1 MVNFVIMQDIIHL
14 LPDSIANQIA
24 AGEVVQRPASAVKEL
39 MENAIDAGATSIQLI
54 VKEAGKLLI
63 QVIDNGSGMSETDA
77 RMCFERHATSKIRK
91 SEDLFTLTTM
101 GFRGE
106 AMASIAA
113 IAQVEMRTRRQI
125 DEVGMLLKIEG
136 SELKAYEAVQTPVG
150 TNIQVKNLFFNVP
163 ARRNFLKSNPVEMKH
178 VIDEFQRVALAN
190 PLVSFSLFH
199 NDEEIYLLPSGRLS
213 KRIIDLFGKNYQ
225 QQMAPCMEDTDFL
238 KVKGYIGKPDFAK
251 KTKTEQ
257 FFFVNGR
264 FIKSGYLHHAVM
276 TAFAGML
283 EEGSHPFYVL
293 FMEIDPA
300 RIDIN
305 VHPTKTEIKFDDE
318 RSVYAVV
325 SAACRKAMNQYNL
338 NPSIDFDSDMNVN
351 FLVPD
356 KKKFNEDFPVERP
369 EISPKFETNGLQK
382 ANLGNWQKLYE
393 GFEPKAFERSQSVDQ
408 QDIIFKSKAAPTE
421 ALPTETFKSG
431 IKTNH
436 NTIESLVNENTNAIQ
451 IHNQYILAQVKSG
464 LLLIDQKAAYERII
478 FDKYKSVLEKN
489 QQAASQ
495 QLLFPITV
503 TLNPADYH
511 LVTEIEQEI
520 GHLGFTFSQ
529 IGGNSLMINGIP
541 ADILDER
548 AQEIFEN
555 LLEQFKQNKAEL
567 TIDKKENLA
576 RSLAKRMAARQTN
589 SLQTNEIHVLV
600 DQLFASTNPQ
610 FTPTGEPIMRIVSLE
625 KLGGILRG

>member
-1 MVNFVIMQDIIHL
+1 MHDIIQL

-39 MENAIDAGATSIQLI
+39 LENSIDAGATSIQLI
-54 VKEAGKLLI
+54 VKEAGKVLI

-91 SEDLFTLTTM
+91 SEDLFTLKTM

-113 IAQVEMRTRRQI
+113 IAQVEMRTRRQT
-125 DEVGMLLKIEG
+125 DELGFLLKIEG
-136 SELKAYEAVQTPVG
+136 SELKAHEAIQAPIG
-150 TNIQVKNLFFNVP
+150 TNILVKNLFFNVP

-178 VIDEFQRVALAN
+178 VIDEFQRIALAN
-190 PLVSFSLFH
+190 PLVSFSLY
-199 NDEEIYLLPSGRLS
+199 NVENEVYILPAGKLS

-225 QQMAPCMEDTDFL
+225 QQMAPCNEVTDFL
-238 KVKGYIGKPDFAK
+238 KVSGYIGKPDFAK
-251 KTKTEQ
+251 RTKTEQ

-293 FMEIDPA
+293 FLEIDPA

-338 NPSIDFDSDMNVN
+338 NPSIDFESDQTAD

-356 KKKFNEDFPVERP
+356 KTQFNRDFPVQNKQVGQH
-369 EISPKFETNGLQK
+369 IDGNNLQK

-393 GFEPKAFERSQSVDQ
+393 GFEPKAFERNTAINQ
-408 QDIIFKSKAAPTE
+408 QDIIFKSKAVPEVNGDA
-421 ALPTETFKSG
+421 ETFKSN
-431 IKTNH
+431 IKVEPKTQ
-436 NTIESLVNENTNAIQ
+436 ENQVAENANAIQ
-451 IHNQYILAQVKSG
+451 IHNQFILAQVKSG
-464 LLLIDQKAAYERII
+464 LLLIDQKGAYERII
-478 FDKYKSVLEKN
+478 FDKYKSLMDRN
-489 QQAASQ
+489 LQAASQ
-495 QLLFPITV
+495 QLIFPITV
-503 TLNPADYH
+503 TLNAADYH
-511 LVTEIEQEI
+511 LVNEIEQEI
-520 GHLGFTFSQ
+520 TNLGFTFSP

-548 AQEIFEN
+548 AQEIFES
-555 LLEQFKQNKAEL
+555 LLEQFKQNKSEL
-567 TIDKKENLA
+567 SIDKKENLA
-576 RSLAKRMAARQTN
+576 RSIAKRMAARHNN
-589 SLQTNEIHVLV
+589 SLQTSEIHLLV

-610 FTPTGEPIMRIVSLE
+610 FTPSGEAIMRIVSLE
-625 KLGGILRG
+625 KLGEILKG

>member
-1 MVNFVIMQDIIHL
+1 MHDIIHL

-39 MENAIDAGATSIQLI
+39 LENSIDAGATSIQLI
-54 VKEAGKLLI
+54 VKEAGKALI

-91 SEDLFTLTTM
+91 SEDLFTLKTM

-113 IAQVEMRTRRQI
+113 IAQVEMRTRRQG
-125 DEVGMLLKIEG
+125 DELGFLLKIEG
-136 SELKAYEAVQTPVG
+136 SELKAHEPIQAPIG

-178 VIDEFQRVALAN
+178 VIDEFQRIALAN
-190 PLVSFSLFH
+190 PLVAFSLY
-199 NDEEIYLLPSGRLS
+199 NAEDEVYILPAGKLS

-225 QQMAPCMEDTDFL
+225 QQMAPCNEVTDFL
-238 KVKGYIGKPDFAK
+238 KVSGYIGKPDFAK
-251 KTKTEQ
+251 RTKTEQ

-293 FMEIDPA
+293 FLEIDPA

-338 NPSIDFDSDMNVN
+338 NPSIDFESDQTAD

-356 KKKFNEDFPVERP
+356 KTQFNRDFPVQNKQVGQH
-369 EISPKFETNGLQK
+369 IDGNNLQK

-393 GFEPKAFERSQSVDQ
+393 GFEPKAFERNTAINQ
-408 QDIIFKSKAAPTE
+408 QDIIFKSKAVPE
-421 ALPTETFKSG
+421 VNGGSETFKSN
-431 IKTNH
+431 IKFEPKTQENQ
-436 NTIESLVNENTNAIQ
+436 VAENTNAIQ
-451 IHNQYILAQVKSG
+451 IHNQFILAQVKSG
-464 LLLIDQKAAYERII
+464 LLLIDQKGAYERII
-478 FDKYKSVLEKN
+478 FDKYKSLMDRN
-489 QQAASQ
+489 LQAASQ
-495 QLLFPITV
+495 QLMFPITV
-503 TLNPADYH
+503 TLNAADYH
-511 LVTEIEQEI
+511 LVNEIEVEI
-520 GHLGFTFSQ
+520 TNLGFTFSP

-548 AQEIFEN
+548 AQEIFES
-555 LLEQFKQNKAEL
+555 LLEQFKQNKSEL
-567 TIDKKENLA
+567 SIDKKENLA
-576 RSLAKRMAARQTN
+576 RSIAKRMATRQNN
-589 SLQTNEIHVLV
+589 SLQTSEIHLLV

-610 FTPTGEPIMRIVSLE
+610 FTPSGEPIMRIVSLE
-625 KLGGILRG
+625 KLAEILKG

>member
-1 MVNFVIMQDIIHL
+1 MLDIIHL

-39 MENAIDAGATSIQLI
+39 LENAIDAKATNIHLI
-54 VKEAGKLLI
+54 VKEAGKSLI
-63 QVIDNGSGMSETDA
+63 QVIDNGTGMSETDA
-77 RMCFERHATSKIRK
+77 RMCFERHATSKIRN

-113 IAQVEMRTRRQI
+113 IAQVEMRTRRQS
-125 DEVGMLLKIEG
+125 DEVGILLKIEG
-136 SELKAYEAVQTPVG
+136 SDLKAYEPIQAPMG

-163 ARRNFLKSNPVEMKH
+163 ARRNFLKSNSVELRH
-178 VIDEFQRVALAN
+178 IIDEFQRIALAN
-190 PLVSFSLFH
+190 PMVSFWMY
-199 NDEEIYLLPSGRLS
+199 NVEEEVYNLPAGRLS

-225 QQMAPCMEDTDFL
+225 QQMAPCNEVTDFL
-238 KVKGYIGKPDFAK
+238 KVIGYIGKPDFAK

-283 EEGSHPFYVL
+283 QEGSHPFYVL
-293 FMEIDPA
+293 FLEINPS

-325 SAACRKAMNQYNL
+325 SAACRKAMSQYNL
-338 NPSIDFDSDMNVN
+338 NPSIDFESEMNVD
-351 FLVPD
+351 FLAPNSRLIAEKTTD
-356 KKKFNEDFPVERP
+356 YRP
-369 EISPKFETNGLQK
+369 NIEVNSLQK

-393 GFEPKAFERSQSVDQ
+393 GFEPKAFERNSAISQE
-408 QDIIFKSKAAPTE
+408 DIIFKSKAAPHDNYE
-421 ALPTETFKSG
+421 SETFKSN
-431 IKTNH
+431 INKSEN
-436 NTIESLVNENTNAIQ
+436 IAESLLNDSSNAIQ
-451 IHNQYILAQVKSG
+451 IHNQFLLIQVKSG
-464 LLLIDQKAAYERII
+464 LLLIDKKRAYERII
-478 FDKYKSVLEKN
+478 FDQYKSILDKN

-495 QLLFPITV
+495 QLLFPITID
-503 TLNPADYH
+503 LNTADMQ
-511 LVTEIEQEI
+511 LVADIETEIAN
-520 GHLGFTFSQ
+520 LGFTFNP
-529 IGGNSLMINGIP
+529 IGNNSLIINGVP
-541 ADILDER
+541 ADILDENT
-548 AQEIFEN
+548 QEIFES

-567 TIDKKENLA
+567 SIDKKENLA
-576 RSLAKRMAARQTN
+576 RSFAKRAASQQAN
-589 SLQTNEIHVLV
+589 LLQSTEIHLLV

-610 FTPTGEPIMRIVSLE
+610 FTTTGEPIMRIVSLE
-625 KLGGILRG
+625 KLAGILKG

>member
-1 MVNFVIMQDIIHL
+1 MLDIIHL

-39 MENAIDAGATSIQLI
+39 LENAIDAGATTIQLI
-54 VKEAGKLLI
+54 IKEAGKALI

-91 SEDLFTLTTM
+91 SEDLFSLKTM

-113 IAQVEMRTRRQI
+113 IAQVEMRTRRPT
-125 DEVGMLLKIEG
+125 DELAFLLKIEG
-136 SELKAYEAVQTPVG
+136 SELKAHEPIQAPIG

-178 VIDEFQRVALAN
+178 IIDEFQRIALAN
-190 PLVSFSLFH
+190 PTVSFLLYSA
-199 NDEEIYLLPSGRLS
+199 DDEIYNLPAGRLS

-225 QQMAPCMEDTDFL
+225 QQMAPCNEVTDFL
-238 KVKGYIGKPDFAK
+238 KVSGYIGKPDFAK
-251 KTKTEQ
+251 RTKTEQ
-257 FFFVNGR
+257 FFFANGR

-293 FMEIDPA
+293 FLEIGPA

-338 NPSIDFDSDMNVN
+338 NPSIDFESDMNVD
-351 FLVPD
+351 FMVPQSRFTAE
-356 KKKFNEDFPVERP
+356 K
-369 EISPKFETNGLQK
+369 TNVGSQEYSNKHELNSLQK

-393 GFEPKAFERSQSVDQ
+393 GFEPKAFERNTSANQEDL
-408 QDIIFKSKAAPTE
+408 IFKSKAIPE
-421 ALPTETFKSG
+421 QIDYSETFKSK
-431 IKTNH
+431 IKP
-436 NTIESLVNENTNAIQ
+436 EGNAQVDLLNDSSSSIQ
-451 IHNQYILAQVKSG
+451 IHNQFILAQVKSG
-464 LLLIDQKAAYERII
+464 LLLIDQKGANERII
-478 FDKYKSVLEKN
+478 FDKYQIIFQKN

-495 QLLFPITV
+495 QLLFPITIN
-503 TLNPADYH
+503 LNTADMQ
-511 LVTEIEQEI
+511 LVADIETEISN
-520 GHLGFTFSQ
+520 LGFTFNP
-529 IGGNSLMINGIP
+529 IGNNALIINGIP
-541 ADILDER
+541 SDILDER
-548 AQEIFEN
+548 AQEIFES
-555 LLEQFKQNKAEL
+555 LIEQYKQNKAEL
-567 TIDKKENLA
+567 SIDKKENLA
-576 RSLAKRMAARQTN
+576 RAYAKRLASRQN
-589 SLQTNEIHVLV
+589 VSLQTAEIHALV
-600 DQLFASTNPQ
+600 DQLFASSNPQ
-610 FTPTGEPIMRIVSLE
+610 FTPTGEPIMKIVSID
-625 KLGGILRG
+625 KLSAILKG

>member
-1 MVNFVIMQDIIHL
+1 MQDIIHL

-39 MENAIDAGATSIQLI
+39 LENAIDANASQITLI
-54 VKEAGKLLI
+54 VREAGKSLI

-91 SEDLFTLTTM
+91 SEDLFTLKTM

-113 IAQVEMRTRRQI
+113 IAQVEMRTRRQA
-125 DEVGMLLKIEG
+125 DELGVLLKIEG
-136 SELKAYEAVQTPVG
+136 SELKAHEPIQTPVG
-150 TNIQVKNLFFNVP
+150 TNISVKNLFYNVP

-190 PLVSFSLFH
+190 PQVGFSLF
-199 NDEEIYLLPSGRLS
+199 NTDEEIYNLPVGRLS
-213 KRIIDLFGKNYQ
+213 KRIVDLFGKNYQ
-225 QQMAPCMEDTDFL
+225 QQMAPCNEDTDFL
-238 KVKGYIGKPDFAK
+238 KVTGYIGKPDYAK
-251 KTKTEQ
+251 RTKTEQ

-276 TAFAGML
+276 TAFTGML

-293 FMEIDPA
+293 FLEIDPA

-325 SAACRKAMNQYNL
+325 SAACRKAMTQYNL
-338 NPSIDFDSDMNVN
+338 NPSIDFESDTTAD

-356 KKKFNEDFPVERP
+356 RKQFAVDFPTPNTNTRQP
-369 EISPKFETNGLQK
+369 FETNSLQK

-393 GFEPKAFERSQSVDQ
+393 GFEPKAFERNTSVGQEDMV
-408 QDIIFKSKAAPTE
+408 FKSKANTHYDSPA
-421 ALPTETFKSG
+421 ETFQSK
-431 IKTNH
+431 IKREPGPN
-436 NTIESLVNENTNAIQ
+436 IENLGSEANNAIQ
-451 IHNQYILAQVKSG
+451 IHGQYILAQVKSG
-464 LLLIDQKAAYERII
+464 LLLIDQKAAHERII
-478 FDKYKSVLEKN
+478 FDKYETILAKN

-495 QLLFPITV
+495 QLLFPITI
-503 TLNPADYH
+503 TLNPADYF
-511 LVTEIEQEI
+511 LVTEMEQEI
-520 GHLGFTFSQ
+520 TSLGFTFSP
-529 IGGNSLMINGIP
+529 IGGNALMINGIP

-548 AQEIFEN
+548 AQEIFES
-555 LLEQFKQNKAEL
+555 LLEQFKQNKAEI

-576 RSLAKRMAARQTN
+576 RSLAKRLAARQTGV
-589 SLQTNEIHVLV
+589 LQIQEIHALV
-600 DQLFASTNPQ
+600 DQLFGSNNPQ
-610 FTPTGEPIMRIVSLE
+610 FTPSGEPTMKIVSLE
-625 KLGGILRG
+625 KLASILKNQS

>member
-1 MVNFVIMQDIIHL
+1 MLDIIQL

-39 MENAIDAGATSIQLI
+39 LENSIDAGANSIQLI
-54 VKEAGKLLI
+54 VKEAGKALI

-91 SEDLFTLTTM
+91 SEDLFTLKTM

-113 IAQVEMRTRRQI
+113 IAQVEMRTRRQT
-125 DEVGMLLKIEG
+125 DELGFLLKIEG
-136 SELKAYEAVQTPVG
+136 SELKAHEAIQAPIG

-178 VIDEFQRVALAN
+178 VIDEFQRIALAN
-190 PLVSFSLFH
+190 PLVSFSLY
-199 NDEEIYLLPSGRLS
+199 NVEDEVYILPAGKLS

-225 QQMAPCMEDTDFL
+225 QQMAPCNEVTDFL
-238 KVKGYIGKPDFAK
+238 KVSGYIGKPDFAK

-293 FMEIDPA
+293 FLEIDPA

-338 NPSIDFDSDMNVN
+338 NPSIDFESDQTAD

-356 KKKFNEDFPVERP
+356 KTQFNRDFPVQNKQVGQH
-369 EISPKFETNGLQK
+369 IDGNNLQK

-393 GFEPKAFERSQSVDQ
+393 GFEPKAFERNTAINQ
-408 QDIIFKSKAAPTE
+408 QDIIFKSKAVPEVNGDA
-421 ALPTETFKSG
+421 ETFKSN
-431 IKTNH
+431 IKFEPKTQ
-436 NTIESLVNENTNAIQ
+436 ENQVAENANAIQ
-451 IHNQYILAQVKSG
+451 IHNQFILAQVKSG
-464 LLLIDQKAAYERII
+464 LLLIDQKGAYERII
-478 FDKYKSVLEKN
+478 FDKYKSLMDRN
-489 QQAASQ
+489 LQAASQ
-495 QLLFPITV
+495 QLMFPITV
-503 TLNPADYH
+503 TLNAADYH
-511 LVTEIEQEI
+511 LVNEIEVEI
-520 GHLGFTFSQ
+520 TNLGFTFSP

-548 AQEIFEN
+548 AQEIFES
-555 LLEQFKQNKAEL
+555 LLEQFKQNKSEL
-567 TIDKKENLA
+567 SIDKKENLA
-576 RSLAKRMAARQTN
+576 RSIAKRVAARHNN
-589 SLQTNEIHVLV
+589 SLQTSEIHLLV

-610 FTPTGEPIMRIVSLE
+610 FTPRGEPIMRIVSLE
-625 KLGGILRG
+625 KLGEILKG

>member
-1 MVNFVIMQDIIHL
+1 MQDIIHL

-39 MENAIDAGATSIQLI
+39 LENAIDAQATQITLI
-54 VKEAGKLLI
+54 VKEAGKSLI
-63 QVIDNGSGMSETDA
+63 QVIDNGTGMSETDA
-77 RMCFERHATSKIRK
+77 RMCFERHATSKIKK
-91 SEDLFTLTTM
+91 SEDLFTLKTM

-113 IAQVEMRTRRQI
+113 IAQVEMRTRRQV
-125 DEVGMLLKIEG
+125 DELGFLLKIEG
-136 SELKAYEAVQTPVG
+136 SELKAHEAVQTPVG
-150 TNIQVKNLFFNVP
+150 TNILVKNLFFNVP

-178 VIDEFQRVALAN
+178 IVDEFQRVALAN
-190 PLVSFSLFH
+190 PTVSFFLY
-199 NDEEIYLLPSGRLS
+199 NGEEEIYNLPASRLS

-225 QQMAPCMEDTDFL
+225 QQMAPCNEETDFL
-238 KVKGYIGKPDFAK
+238 KVSGYIGKPDFAK
-251 KTKTEQ
+251 RTKTEQ
-257 FFFVNGR
+257 FFFANGR

-283 EEGSHPFYVL
+283 EEGTHPFYVL
-293 FMEIDPA
+293 FLEIDPA

-318 RSVYAVV
+318 RQVYAVV

-338 NPSIDFDSDMNVN
+338 NPSIDFESDTTAD

-356 KKKFNEDFPVERP
+356 RKQFNQDFPVVNRET
-369 EISPKFETNGLQK
+369 SPKFEINSLQK

-393 GFEPKAFERSQSVDQ
+393 GFEPKAFERNTTVNQEDMV
-408 QDIIFKSKAAPTE
+408 FKSKANIPR
-421 ALPTETFKSG
+421 ETNSETYISKIQSRG
-431 IKTNH
+431 
-436 NTIESLVNENTNAIQ
+436 EPAQENIGADANNAIQ
-451 IHNQYILAQVKSG
+451 IHGQYILAQVKSG

-478 FDKYKSVLEKN
+478 FDKYDGILAKN

-495 QLLFPITV
+495 QLLFPITI
-503 TLNPADYH
+503 TLNSADYF
-511 LVTEIEQEI
+511 LVTEMEQEI
-520 GHLGFTFSQ
+520 TNLGFTFSQ

-548 AQEIFEN
+548 AQEIFES
-555 LLEQFKQNKAEL
+555 LLEQFKQNKADI

-576 RSLAKRMAARQTN
+576 RSLAKRMASRQTAV
-589 SLQTNEIHVLV
+589 LQTPEIHALV
-600 DQLFASTNPQ
+600 DQLFGSSNPQ
-610 FTPTGEPIMRIVSLE
+610 FTPYGEPTMKIITLE
-625 KLGGILRG
+625 KLGSILKG

>member
-1 MVNFVIMQDIIHL
+1 MQDIIHL

-39 MENAIDAGATSIQLI
+39 LENAIDAGATNIQLI
-54 VKEAGKLLI
+54 VREAGKALI
-63 QVIDNGSGMSETDA
+63 QVIDNGTGMSETDA
-77 RMCFERHATSKIRK
+77 RMCFERHATSKIKR

-113 IAQVEMRTRRQI
+113 IAQVEMRTRRVN
-125 DEVGMLLKIEG
+125 DELGFLLKIEA
-136 SELKAYEAVQTPVG
+136 SEIKANGPAQTPIG

-178 VIDEFQRVALAN
+178 IIDEFQRVSLAN
-190 PLVSFSLFH
+190 PMVSFTLY
-199 NDEEIYLLPSGRLS
+199 NVDEEVYVLPAGRLS
-213 KRIIDLFGKNYQ
+213 KRIVDLFGKNYQ
-225 QQMAPCMEDTDFL
+225 QQMAPCNETTDFL
-238 KVKGYIGKPDFAK
+238 KVQGYIGKPDFAK

-293 FMEIDPA
+293 FLEIDPA

-338 NPSIDFDSDMNVN
+338 NPSIDFESEMNV
-351 FLVPD
+351 
-356 KKKFNEDFPVERP
+356 DFMQPTRLASP
-369 EISPKFETNGLQK
+369 EILPKLNIDGRQQFETSGLQK

-393 GFEPKAFERSQSVDQ
+393 GFEPKAFERKEVDNQ
-408 QDIIFKSKAAPTE
+408 ADMIFKSRANPNVNSDSETHKINVNGEKKVEPIVGAE
-421 ALPTETFKSG
+421 A
-431 IKTNH
+431 TN
-436 NTIESLVNENTNAIQ
+436 TLQ

-464 LLLIDQKAAYERII
+464 LLLIDQKGAYERII
-478 FDKYKSVLEKN
+478 FDKYKGILDTNHK
-489 QQAASQ
+489 APSQ
-495 QLLFPITV
+495 QLLFPISV
-503 TLNPADYH
+503 TLNPADHH
-511 LVTEIEQEI
+511 LLIDIEGEISS
-520 GHLGFTFSQ
+520 LGFTFSP
-529 IGGNSLMINGIP
+529 IGGNSIMINGIP
-541 ADILDER
+541 SDILDEN
-548 AQEIFEN
+548 AKDIFET
-555 LLEQFKQNKAEL
+555 LLEQYKQNQSEL
-567 TIDKKENLA
+567 IVDKKENLA
-576 RSLAKRMAARQTN
+576 RSMAKRVAARQTN
-589 SLQTNEIHVLV
+589 KLLPAEIHALV
-600 DQLFASTNPQ
+600 DQLFASANPQ
-610 FTPTGEPIMRIVSLE
+610 FTPSGEATMRIISLE
-625 KLGGILRG
+625 KLGNILAGK

>member
-1 MVNFVIMQDIIHL
+1 MQDIIHL

-39 MENAIDAGATSIQLI
+39 MENAIDAGATQITLI
-54 VKEAGKLLI
+54 VKEAGKTLI

-91 SEDLFTLTTM
+91 SEDLFTLKTM

-113 IAQVEMRTRRQI
+113 IAQVEMRTRRQT
-125 DEVGMLLKIEG
+125 DELGYLLKIEG
-136 SELKAYEAVQTPVG
+136 SELKAHEAIQTPVG
-150 TNIQVKNLFFNVP
+150 TNILVRNLFFNVP
-163 ARRNFLKSNPVEMKH
+163 ARRNFLKGNPVEMKH
-178 VIDEFQRVALAN
+178 IIDEFQRIALAN
-190 PLVSFSLFH
+190 PLVYFILH
-199 NDEEIYLLPSGRLS
+199 NAEDEVYNLPAGRLS
-213 KRIIDLFGKNYQ
+213 KRIVDLFGKNYQ
-225 QQMAPCMEDTDFL
+225 QQMAPCNEVTDFL
-238 KVKGYIGKPDFAK
+238 KVAGYIGKPDFAK

-293 FMEIDPA
+293 FLEIDPA

-338 NPSIDFDSDMNVN
+338 NPSIDFESDMHVD
-351 FLVPD
+351 FLRTDNSKTQAAPPP
-356 KKKFNEDFPVERP
+356 NHEYRSQ
-369 EISPKFETNGLQK
+369 IETSNLQK

-393 GFEPKAFERSQSVDQ
+393 GFDAKPIARNQEVSQE
-408 QDIIFKSKAAPTE
+408 DIIFKSKANYENAQ
-421 ALPTETFKSG
+421 PTETFESR
-431 IKTNH
+431 IKNDSHIT
-436 NTIESLVNENTNAIQ
+436 TSVISENNNVIL

-464 LLLIDQKAAYERII
+464 LLLISQKGAYERII
-478 FDKYKSVLEKN
+478 FDKYKTLLDRN
-489 QQAASQ
+489 QQAGSQ
-495 QLLFPITV
+495 QLLFPITI
-503 TLNPADYH
+503 TLNAGDYY
-511 LVTEIEQEI
+511 LVTEMEQEI
-520 GHLGFTFSQ
+520 TNLGFTFSQ

-541 ADILDER
+541 TDILDER
-548 AQEIFEN
+548 AQEIFES
-555 LLEQFKQNKAEL
+555 LIDQFKQNKSEL
-567 TIDKKENLA
+567 SIDKKENLA
-576 RSLAKRMAARQTN
+576 RSLAKRIASRHTN
-589 SLQTNEIHVLV
+589 SLQTNEIHLMV

-610 FTPTGEPIMRIVSLE
+610 FTPSGEALMRIVTLE
-625 KLGGILRG
+625 KLNEILEKG